1 MSHTTDGT
9 PGPGR
14 RADRADRTRR
24 KRRTGLAWWAGGLAV
39 LLVGYGALDA
49 ADAVPGLLTTQPP
62 IEVQALP
69 RPSAVA
75 AEVAGPSPLPE
86 DAPVPQDL
94 ASLVEPVL
102 EEADLTGRLAY
113 DVRDALTG
121 DVLLAQGED
130 TASTPA
136 SVTKVLTGAAAL
148 GALGADARFTT
159 RAVLDDSSGSP
170 VVHVVGG
177 GDVLLG
183 EGESDPDTV
192 LGRAGLA
199 TLAQRTAEELSA
211 AGVSS
216 VRVAADLSRYSGDGW
231 HSGWD
236 RADIGS
242 GYITPIVPLMQ
253 ESGFEEPGQR
263 YSSRYEDAAGVALD
277 TFTSALQDAGID
289 AEAAQ
294 PAASPQDATEL
305 ASVDSAPVSQMV
317 EYMLVN
323 SDNVVAEVLGR
334 EVALATGRDASPDE
348 SPAAVIDALAAQDL
362 DTGSITLEDTSGL
375 DYDNRISAHDL
386 TTIVQASAQADGDLS
401 LLIPAMPV
409 GGLTGTLFE
418 RYRDDES
425 RAGAGVVH
433 AKTGSLATV
442 SSLAG
447 TVLTADDRLLVFS
460 FMADEMDRGTSMDAR
475 VAFDTALA
483 RIAECGCS

>member
-1 MSHTTDGT
+1 VSHTTDGT
-9 PGPGR
+9 PGTGR
-14 RADRADRTRR
+14 RAARGDRARR
-24 KRRTGLAWWAGGLAV
+24 RRRTGLAWRAGGLAV

-49 ADAVPGLLTTQPP
+49 ADAVPGPLTTQPP

-69 RPSAVA
+69 RPSAA
-75 AEVAGPSPLPE
+75 AADVTGPSPLPE
-86 DAPVPQDL
+86 DAPMPQDL

-102 EEADLTGRLAY
+102 EEAELTGRLSY

-121 DVLLAQGED
+121 DVLLARGEE

-159 RAVLDDSSGSP
+159 RAVLDESSG

-183 EGESDPDTV
+183 AGESDPDTV

-199 TLAQRTAEELSA
+199 TLAQRTAEELSG

-231 HSGWD
+231 HSGWE
-236 RADIGS
+236 R

-253 ESGFEEPGQR
+253 ESAFEEPGQR
-263 YSSRYEDAAGVALD
+263 YSSRHEDAAGVALD
-277 TFTSALQDAGID
+277 TFTSALADAGID
-289 AEAAQ
+289 AEAAE
-294 PAASPQDATEL
+294 PAAAPQGATEL
-305 ASVDSAPVSQMV
+305 ASVDSAPVSQLV
-317 EYMLVN
+317 EFMLVN

-334 EVALATGRDASPDE
+334 EVALATGQEASADE
-348 SPAAVIDALAAQDL
+348 APAAVIDALAAQDL

-460 FMADEMDRGTSMDAR
+460 FMADEMDRGTSLEAR
-475 VAFDTALA
+475 AAFDTALA